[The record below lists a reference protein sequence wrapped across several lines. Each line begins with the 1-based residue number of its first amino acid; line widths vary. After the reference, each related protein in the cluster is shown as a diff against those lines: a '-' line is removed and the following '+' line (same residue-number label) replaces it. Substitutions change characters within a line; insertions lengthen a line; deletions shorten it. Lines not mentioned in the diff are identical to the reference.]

1 MPRKLPDFNLDPQ
14 WIELKRQMGIST
26 LENTIV
32 SQEKII
38 RRQENE
44 LHNYRQ
50 DEMKRYNSLTNRLI
64 RLIKSF
70 RKAQT

>member
-38 RRQENE
+38 RKQENE

-50 DEMKRYNSLTNRLI
+50 DEMKRYNSLPNRLI
-64 RLIKSF
+64 RLIKSI
-70 RKAQT
+70 RKA

>member
-1 MPRKLPDFNLDPQ
+1 MRKLPDFNLDPQ
-14 WIELKRQMGIST
+14 WIELKKQMGIDT
-26 LENTIV
+26 LENTVV

-50 DEMKRYNSLTNRLI
+50 GEMKRYNSLPNKI
-64 RLIKSF
+64 YRLIKSI
-70 RKAQT
+70 RKA

>member
-64 RLIKSF
+64 RLIKSI
-70 RKAQT
+70 RKA